1 MSSTGN
7 RSNPN
12 GTRLQGKPDEASR
25 DPNRSD
31 IAKQMQADSKSLG
44 GRSSMS
50 GGSNQE
56 TREHNKSNDPGQSG
70 HKPQKHSPAEE
81 KH

>member
-12 GTRLQGKPDEASR
+12 ETRVAGHSENDQAHANASGKPDIGKQGGATHQESR
-25 DPNRSD
+25 D
-31 IAKQMQADSKSLG
+31 
-44 GRSSMS
+44 
-50 GGSNQE
+50 
-56 TREHNKSNDPGQSG
+56 HNKHNNGGQSG
-70 HKPQKHSPAEE
+70 HKPQHHSPAQE

>member
-12 GTRLQGKPDEASR
+12 QTRMAGHRADEQPQVNASGKPEIGR
-25 DPNRSD
+25 
-31 IAKQMQADSKSLG
+31 QG
-44 GRSSMS
+44 GETH
-50 GGSNQE
+50 QE
-56 TREHNKSNDPGQSG
+56 TREHNKRNHQEQTG
-70 HKPQKHSPAEE
+70 HKPQKHSPDQE

>member
-12 GTRLQGKPDEASR
+12 ETR
-25 DPNRSD
+25 
-31 IAKQMQADSKSLG
+31 
-44 GRSSMS
+44 MS
-50 GGSNQE
+50 GHPDGRNRQDHTGASGTPEIGRQGGITHQE
-56 TREHNKSNDPGQSG
+56 TREHNKHNEPGQSG
-70 HKPQKHSPAEE
+70 HKPQKHSPAQE

>member
-12 GTRLQGKPDEASR
+12 ETRIAGHQESDQAQVDASGKPEIGKQGGATHQESR
-25 DPNRSD
+25 DYN
-31 IAKQMQADSKSLG
+31 K
-44 GRSSMS
+44 
-50 GGSNQE
+50 
-56 TREHNKSNDPGQSG
+56 HNNAGQSG
-70 HKPQKHSPAEE
+70 HKPQQHSPAQE

>member
-7 RSNPN
+7 RQNPN
-12 GTRLQGKPDEASR
+12 QTRIEGHQDGAGDGSHAKASGKPE
-25 DPNRSD
+25 
-31 IAKQMQADSKSLG
+31 I
-44 GRSSMS
+44 GRQ
-50 GGSNQE
+50 GSAGQGAGATHQE
-56 TREHNKSNDPGQSG
+56 TREHNKHNHDGQGG

>member
-12 GTRLQGKPDEASR
+12 PTRLEGRQAQGDEPQANTSGKPEIGR
-25 DPNRSD
+25 
-31 IAKQMQADSKSLG
+31 QG
-44 GRSSMS
+44 GATH
-50 GGSNQE
+50 QE
-56 TREHNKSNDPGQSG
+56 TREHNKHNNAGQSG
-70 HKPQKHSPAEE
+70 HKPQKHGPAEE

>member
-12 GTRLQGKPDEASR
+12 ETRMAGHREEHHTDTNASGKPGIGR
-25 DPNRSD
+25 R
-31 IAKQMQADSKSLG
+31 G
-44 GRSSMS
+44 GATH
-50 GGSNQE
+50 QE
-56 TREHNKSNDPGQSG
+56 TREHNKHNDPGQSG
-70 HKPQKHSPAEE
+70 HKPQKHSPSQE

>member
-12 GTRLQGKPDEASR
+12 QTRVEGHPDQPDRQAHTNASGEPETGR
-25 DPNRSD
+25 H
-31 IAKQMQADSKSLG
+31 G
-44 GRSSMS
+44 GATH
-50 GGSNQE
+50 QE
-56 TREHNKSNDPGQSG
+56 TREHNKHNHQGQSG